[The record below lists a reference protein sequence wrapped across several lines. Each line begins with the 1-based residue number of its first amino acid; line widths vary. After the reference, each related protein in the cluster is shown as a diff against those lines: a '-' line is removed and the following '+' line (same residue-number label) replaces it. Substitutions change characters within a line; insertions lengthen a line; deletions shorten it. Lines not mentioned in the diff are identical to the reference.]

1 MNEQNMMTNDE
12 VMEVA
17 EVMPTSS
24 GNGLKVIGGLAV
36 VGGLIYGGYRLIR
49 KLRSKKSDGVID
61 VDSDSV
67 KVEDCDVENIG

>member
-24 GNGLKVIGGLAV
+24 GNGLKVVGGLAV

-49 KLRSKKSDGVID
+49 KLKSKKSDGMITVNP
-61 VDSDSV
+61 SSV
-67 KVEDCDVENIG
+67 KVEDCGVEDVG

>member
-24 GNGLKVIGGLAV
+24 GNGLKVVGGLAV

-49 KLRSKKSDGVID
+49 KLKSKKSDGVIN
-61 VDSDSV
+61 VDPDSV
-67 KVEDCDVENIG
+67 TMEDCDVEDVG